1 MRSAGNAMV
10 LHKDSPRQEKWNRLK
25 ETNPLLRQFAELKQ
39 QYDESENPLISSV
52 RSVTQ
57 TIGSWFDENESAQV
71 QRLMKAMDPT
81 FNIGNFERELREY
94 IVPEVVD
101 AYLSADREALQ
112 AWCGE
117 KVRRTVD
124 GSGHALTGI
133 RVRHTTSFG
142 QRWSSI

>member
-1 MRSAGNAMV
+1 MV

-81 FNIGNFERELREY
+81 FNMESFERELREY

-117 KVRRTVD
+117 AV
-124 GSGHALTGI
+124 SLM
-133 RVRHTTSFG
+133 
-142 QRWSSI
+142 SSHVPLRSLNT